1 MNYLSQ
7 VKNDKSLKILLT
19 LRSNLMGKYY
29 ILIREQFNN
38 NIQTK
43 EEIFRKSFFTKLLTA
58 ILIFREE

>member
-29 ILIREQFNN
+29 ILIREHFHN

-43 EEIFRKSFFTKLLTA
+43 EEFELSKVEDCK
-58 ILIFREE
+58 